1 MLDAQRRSSMQDF
14 RNFPLYLT
22 AQLWDQLESS
32 TATVSQLRKVELLC
46 NYLVQSLGM
55 RHASEPTQSVI
66 VALIG
71 RRMDVAQQS
80 ALLQTIKSVL
90 RTVVTRAKH
99 MGVQLPGNTFLDVL
113 PAGQDELPAAY
124 RAHLQT
130 LQIVPVPPA
139 VNVEEIWQMARAT
152 PLRARNQQLVLQQ
165 AMQGQ
170 GLSPSTGSLALQQ
183 NLLTQ
188 TASMM
193 VQALAGVMQPRP
205 EETALRNLR
214 LFPRTAAAETAAP
227 RGEALQRL
235 LERADTSSSNLSV
248 ASAPCRSQQA
258 ASAAPPLALRDG
270 SVAEGTP
277 PAVLVAEAAAS
288 PAARVAVETMPGAV
302 VAASAG
308 LAERVPVEID
318 GEGVTAPEMVE
329 GGQAAVEMPSS
340 VADSVQKLAQAHYGK
355 ELPAGAHPTG
365 KKPRVKAVKRPAS
378 AAKVLCKKPASK
390 EDILALEVDTE
401 EKKGSLVAASAKK
414 RPGAALKQSAKK
426 RPAAAGASA
435 GSSAA
440 GLKPLSER
448 RRFELQPNGCATCR
462 GRPGCC
468 RSCWAKRGFLACEV
482 SMEPL
487 QRLPCSEKSLSISL
501 HVCTCLS
508 FAR

>member
-1 MLDAQRRSSMQDF
+1 MQDF

-22 AQLWDQLESS
+22 AQLWEQLESS

-71 RRMDVAQQS
+71 RRMDAAQQS

-99 MGVQLPGNTFLDVL
+99 MGVQLPGNTFLEVL
-113 PAGQDELPAAY
+113 PAGTDALPAAY

-130 LQIVPVPPA
+130 LQIVPVPSA

-165 AMQGQ
+165 AIQGQ

-193 VQALAGVMQPRP
+193 VQAWAGVMQPRP
-205 EETALRNLR
+205 EETALRNLQV
-214 LFPRTAAAETAAP
+214 FPRTAAAETAAP

-235 LERADTSSSNLSV
+235 LERADTSGSNLSV
-248 ASAPCRSQQA
+248 ASAPCRSQQGV
-258 ASAAPPLALRDG
+258 SATPPLALRHG
-270 SVAEGTP
+270 SVAEETP

-288 PAARVAVETMPGAV
+288 PAARVAAETMPGAV
-302 VAASAG
+302 VAASAA
-308 LAERVPVEID
+308 LAERVP
-318 GEGVTAPEMVE
+318 GEGVTAPEKVA
-329 GGQAAVEMPSS
+329 GGQAAVEMPST

-355 ELPAGAHPTG
+355 E
-365 KKPRVKAVKRPAS
+365 
-378 AAKVLCKKPASK
+378 
-390 EDILALEVDTE
+390 
-401 EKKGSLVAASAKK
+401 
-414 RPGAALKQSAKK
+414 
-426 RPAAAGASA
+426 
-435 GSSAA
+435 
-440 GLKPLSER
+440 
-448 RRFELQPNGCATCR
+448 
-462 GRPGCC
+462 
-468 RSCWAKRGFLACEV
+468 
-482 SMEPL
+482 
-487 QRLPCSEKSLSISL
+487 
-501 HVCTCLS
+501 
-508 FAR
+508 

>member
-1 MLDAQRRSSMQDF
+1 MQDF

-22 AQLWDQLESS
+22 AQLWEQLESS

-71 RRMDVAQQS
+71 RRMDAAQQS

-99 MGVQLPGNTFLDVL
+99 MGVQLPGNTFLEVL
-113 PAGQDELPAAY
+113 PAGTDALPAAY

-130 LQIVPVPPA
+130 LQIVPVPSA

-165 AMQGQ
+165 AIQGQ

-193 VQALAGVMQPRP
+193 VQAWAGVMQPRP
-205 EETALRNLR
+205 EETALRNLQV
-214 LFPRTAAAETAAP
+214 FPRTAAAETAAP

-235 LERADTSSSNLSV
+235 LERADTSGSNLSV
-248 ASAPCRSQQA
+248 ASAPCRSQQGV
-258 ASAAPPLALRDG
+258 SATPPLALRDG
-270 SVAEGTP
+270 SVAEETP

-288 PAARVAVETMPGAV
+288 PAARVAAETMPGAV
-302 VAASAG
+302 VAASAA
-308 LAERVPVEID
+308 LAERVP
-318 GEGVTAPEMVE
+318 GEGVTAPEKVA
-329 GGQAAVEMPSS
+329 GGQAAVEMPST

-355 ELPAGAHPTG
+355 ELPAGGHPTG
-365 KKPRVKAVKRPAS
+365 KKARVKALKRPAS
-378 AAKVLCKKPASK
+378 AAKVLCKKPASQ
-390 EDILALEVDTE
+390 EDVLALEADTE
-401 EKKGSLVAASAKK
+401 EKKGSPVASSAKK
-414 RPGAALKQSAKK
+414 RPGAALKQFAKK
-426 RPAAAGASA
+426 RPAAAGALA
-435 GSSAA
+435 GSSVA
-440 GLKPLSER
+440 GSFSNALKPLSER

-468 RSCWAKRGFLACEV
+468 RSCWAKRGFLV
-482 SMEPL
+482 
-487 QRLPCSEKSLSISL
+487 K
-501 HVCTCLS
+501 
-508 FAR
+508 